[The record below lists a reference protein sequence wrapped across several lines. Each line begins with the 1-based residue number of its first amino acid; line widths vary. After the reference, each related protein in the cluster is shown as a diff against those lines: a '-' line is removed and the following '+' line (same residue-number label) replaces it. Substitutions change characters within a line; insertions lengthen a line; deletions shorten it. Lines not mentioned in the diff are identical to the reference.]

1 MDKLIYVSMIGANSA
16 LRAQAANSNN
26 LANINTTGFRADLS
40 AFESQNVE
48 GPGFK
53 SRAIGAKL
61 DSGFSTMQG
70 SVLTSGNPLDIA
82 IQGEGWIAVQAVDG
96 TEAYT
101 RAGDLRIDPSGE
113 LRNAS
118 GRTVLGDG
126 GPILIPPNTSVTI
139 AANGEVSVIPPGQ
152 GPEAQAVVGRI
163 KLVNPP
169 STELVRG
176 TDGLFRQ
183 RNGGIAAADPA
194 VRVISGATES
204 SNVNGAAAIVNMIEL
219 SRQFEMQMKAIKSAE
234 ENSRSSQSLLSLR

>member
-1 MDKLIYVSMIGANSA
+1 MDRLAFN
-16 LRAQAANSNN
+16 AAAAINEQRLARQVLSHEM
-26 LANINTTGFRADLS
+26 ANINTTGFKRSLS
-40 AFESQNVE
+40 AFEAQNVE

-53 SRAIGAKL
+53 SRAVGPRL

-82 IQGEGWIAVQAVDG
+82 IQGEGWIAVQAADG
-96 TEAYT
+96 AEAYT
-101 RAGDLRIDPSGE
+101 RAGDLRVDPSGE

-118 GRTVLGDG
+118 GRAVLGEG

-169 STELVRG
+169 SSELIRG

-183 RNGGIAAADPA
+183 RNGGIATADPA
-194 VRVISGATES
+194 VRVISGANEA

>member
-16 LRAQAANSNN
+16 LRAPAANSNN

-139 AANGEVSVIPPGQ
+139 AANGEVSVIP
-152 GPEAQAVVGRI
+152 
-163 KLVNPP
+163 N
-169 STELVRG
+169 G
-176 TDGLFRQ
+176 TSVTKDGT
-183 RNGGIAAADPA
+183 P
-194 VRVISGATES
+194 
-204 SNVNGAAAIVNMIEL
+204 
-219 SRQFEMQMKAIKSAE
+219 
-234 ENSRSSQSLLSLR
+234 

>member
-40 AFESQNVE
+40 AFEAQNVE

-53 SRAIGAKL
+53 SRAVGTRL

-82 IQGEGWIAVQAVDG
+82 IQGDGWIAVQAADG

-118 GRTVLGDG
+118 GRAVLGEG

-139 AANGEVSVIPPGQ
+139 AANGEVSVIPPVQ

-169 STELVRG
+169 SSELTRG

-183 RNGGIAAADPA
+183 RNGGIATADPA
-194 VRVISGATES
+194 VRVISGATEA

>member
-40 AFESQNVE
+40 AFEAQNVE

-53 SRAIGAKL
+53 SRAVGTRL

-82 IQGEGWIAVQAVDG
+82 IQGEGWIAVQAADG

-118 GRTVLGDG
+118 GRAVLGEG

-169 STELVRG
+169 SSELTRG

-183 RNGGIAAADPA
+183 RNGGIATADPG
-194 VRVISGATES
+194 VRVISGATEA

-234 ENSRSSQSLLSLR
+234 ENARSSQSLLSLR